1 MRLAVVFVAM
11 LGLLAL
17 GCDAGEDH
25 AAVAEQVAGQWAEDS
40 MEEAVDLV
48 VELVMDSPVVSE
60 ALESVPSLAAGAA
73 KYALGRLIA
82 EQRGQAAHLDNPGGQ
97 PTGGRHLPCD
107 LQGLCDRRGG
117 PAQRRPPGVHRYSAD
132 PHRRQRCGP
141 DCRGL
146 DSRPG
151 CRNRQVY
158 YELGQRAAV
167 LSLSAQDLHHAQ
179 IDPRAE
185 GRTAAEYMDLR
196 PLDRLRSQG
205 LVTEGR

>member
-82 EQRGQAAHLDNPGGQ
+82 EQVDKRLTWTIQGVSPQGGDIYHVTSKVSVTAEADLPSVGPLAYTAILPIRIVVNVADRTVEDWTADLGAA
-97 PTGGRHLPCD
+97 T
-107 LQGLCDRRGG
+107 
-117 PAQRRPPGVHRYSAD
+117 V
-132 PHRRQRCGP
+132 
-141 DCRGL
+141 
-146 DSRPG
+146 
-151 CRNRQVY
+151 
-158 YELGQRAAV
+158 
-167 LSLSAQDLHHAQ
+167 
-179 IDPRAE
+179 
-185 GRTAAEYMDLR
+185 
-196 PLDRLRSQG
+196 RS
-205 LVTEGR
+205 TTS